1 MNLFIKTMADYIKE
15 EWTRTLSSLDATKE
29 VRLLTE
35 SLDPESTL
43 LLLESLEQY
52 RTQLANEGKKIE
64 CYFRVATNLWHAWQS
79 NSTEYTQ
86 VQAKLESN
94 QYHWI
99 DKDNKLT
106 WYRNRTLRCIGYCA
120 SRV

>member
-15 EWTRTLSSLDATKE
+15 EWTRILSSSDATKE

-64 CYFRVATNLWHAWQS
+64 CYFRWQPIYGLHS
-79 NSTEYTQ
+79 
-86 VQAKLESN
+86 K
-94 QYHWI
+94 
-99 DKDNKLT
+99 
-106 WYRNRTLRCIGYCA
+106 
-120 SRV
+120 